1 MRNDNN
7 CKIKEKK
14 NVCAQSYL
22 TLCEPMGY
30 STPGFSL
37 HRIFQAR
44 ILDELPFP
52 PGDLPNPGI
61 KLTSPESPAL

>member
-1 MRNDNN
+1 MITTA
-7 CKIKEKK
+7 KFKK
-14 NVCAQSYL
+14 KKKKGCAQLYL
-22 TLCEPMGY
+22 TLSEPMGY

-44 ILDELPFP
+44 ILEELPFP